1 VFDNLVLTDR
11 EFCNVS
17 DLHGNVTGFQVK
29 LRIPQY
35 RGLPLAML
43 QDLRVTVDG
52 EAFAG
57 QKLRLLYDGRNY
69 SLDDLKSLFDVYWC
83 YEKFVTVISSK
94 PGGLSTGMHT
104 VEVRLLL
111 DTGPPNV
118 PRMRAWDIAKDAD
131 LLEKT
136 YQNAASGTGMA
147 RVTKKMTLV
156 Q

>member
-1 VFDNLVLTDR
+1 VFENLVLTDR

-17 DLHGNVTGFQVK
+17 DMHGRVTGFQVK

-35 RGLPLAML
+35 RGLPLSML

-52 EAFAG
+52 EIFQG
-57 QKLRLLYDGRNY
+57 EKLRILYEGHNY
-69 SLDDLKSLFDVYWC
+69 SLEDLKPLHDLYWC
-83 YEKFVTVISSK
+83 YEKFIKVLANK

-131 LLEKT
+131 LLAKT
-136 YQNAASGTGMA
+136 YENSASGTGMA
-147 RVTKKMTLV
+147 KVTKKMTLV